1 MNRFSWENG
10 QKTRNNVSVNYGIG
24 TLRGLLNSRYI
35 FGLVLLLIWYICTWF
50 VGAQLL
56 KMEIRDGIYTK
67 SLFVKELDSVS
78 SLREAVTSTQNERK
92 VVIFYSSYCAYCYM
106 VSNTIKRVAE
116 SLAETGIKFY
126 AFECGKGYNECSLWG
141 VSGLPNIRLI
151 EENGK
156 KLNKDSMTS
165 YVEFPDINCTR
176 VNERFIEF
184 PEKFTPKFIDI
195 PYFKHNPEQSISMSV
210 ISHDNFILCSI
221 IRAFNLE
228 NVYKP
233 VKPEML
239 ISTSPA
245 TLNSLEPI
253 DKQGRWNEESLNV
266 NPSHVI
272 ADSVSIIFYLL
283 RNWVFFG
290 NTMMGNVHY
299 LEKRRYHALYRFVE
313 TNWALIPST
322 RSRKKFREILLFLKN
337 FSADKENSIFSKLSQ
352 EEWQTYIDSVQIDG
366 ISTSMNNNEPIFRV
380 CKKSLFC
387 GLWLLFHTWSISLLK
402 GVKKQGKGNPI
413 YNGPSLTPSQL
424 VSRIA
429 ETVKYFL
436 VCQTCR
442 EHFQS
447 MIENNTCD
455 RTSYIPPVNG
465 DKFPV
470 LEYEAEGLVFW
481 LFRVH
486 NLVTLRTATESS
498 YDNMKQSRSSSIS
511 YVGINVS
518 FPPKGLCPDCY
529 GLNKT
534 PATVTNEMLDNY
546 NNLKYDDYDKDL
558 FNQEAVVAFLESYY
572 WIEGWILPE
581 TNLNVAVSESK
592 VELASD
598 VEATANSDPFVD
610 ITTTR
615 KIFNENNAGSVFD
628 VFPVLYPIITF
639 FIFSLTVFYLVETG
653 PLSEDRKQIS
663 I

>member
-1 MNRFSWENG
+1 MNRFSWRDRKKGGSN
-10 QKTRNNVSVNYGIG
+10 TAICSSVGTIG
-24 TLRGLLNSRYI
+24 GLLNSRYF
-35 FGLVLLLIWYICTWF
+35 FGLMLLLIWYICTWF

-56 KMEIRDGIYTK
+56 KMETRDGIYAK
-67 SLFVKELDSVS
+67 SLFVSELDSVS
-78 SLREAVTSTQNERK
+78 SLREAVTSSPNERK
-92 VVIFYSSYCAYCYM
+92 VIIFYSSYCAYCYM

-116 SLAETGIKFY
+116 SLLQTGVKFY
-126 AFECGKGYNECSLWG
+126 AFECGKGYSECSLWG
-141 VSGLPNIRLI
+141 VSGLPNMRLI
-151 EENGK
+151 EGNGNK
-156 KLNKDSMTS
+156 INKDAVTS
-165 YVEFPDINCTR
+165 YTEFPDINCTR
-176 VNERFIEF
+176 VNEKFIEF
-184 PEKFTPKFIDI
+184 PEKFTPKFVDI
-195 PYFKHNPEQSISMSV
+195 PYFKHNTEQSISMSI

-228 NVYKP
+228 NIYKP
-233 VKPEML
+233 IQPEL
-239 ISTSPA
+239 LVSTSLA
-245 TLNSLEPI
+245 TLNSLEAV
-253 DKQGRWNEESLNV
+253 DKQGRWNEESLKV
-266 NPSHVI
+266 NPSYVI
-272 ADSVSIIFYLL
+272 ADSVSVIFYLL

-290 NTMMGNVHY
+290 NIMKEDVHY

-322 RSRKKFREILLFLKN
+322 RTRKKLKEILIFLKD
-337 FSADKENSIFSKLSQ
+337 FSADQENSIFSKLSQ
-352 EEWQTYIDSVQIDG
+352 DEWQTYIDSIQIEG
-366 ISTSMNNNEPIFRV
+366 ISTSMNNNEPILRV
-380 CKKSLFC
+380 CRKSLFC
-387 GLWLLFHTWSISLLK
+387 GLWLIFHIWSISLLK
-402 GVKKQGKGNPI
+402 GVKKQGRGNPI
-413 YNGPSLTPSQL
+413 YNGPTLTPNQV

-429 ETVKYFL
+429 ETVQYFL

-455 RTSYIPPVNG
+455 RTSYIPPVGG

-498 YDNMKQSRSSSIS
+498 YDHMKQSRSSSVS

-529 GLNKT
+529 RQNKT

-558 FNQEAVVAFLESYY
+558 FDKDAVVAFLESYY
-572 WIEGWILPE
+572 WVEGWILPE
-581 TNLNVAVSESK
+581 TDLNVAISESNIG
-592 VELASD
+592 LTGD
-598 VEATANSDPFVD
+598 IGATPNPDPFMDV
-610 ITTTR
+610 ITSS
-615 KIFNENNAGSVFD
+615 KNLNGNKVGSVFD

-639 FIFSLTVFYLVETG
+639 FIFSLTAFYLVETG
-653 PLSEDRKQIS
+653 PLLEDQKQIS